1 MIDGPSNP
9 LVFNANDETLVSA
22 TRTELRWDFIRQD
35 MKKKE
40 PRFMQYRDYRCDKLE
55 LTLTMITQAIDR
67 NVERKWT
74 RSIRKSCCLA
84 QRRQGETRHGLC
96 GPPRDGS

>member
-1 MIDGPSNP
+1 
-9 LVFNANDETLVSA
+9 
-22 TRTELRWDFIRQD
+22 
-35 MKKKE
+35 
-40 PRFMQYRDYRCDKLE
+40 MQYRDYRCDKLE